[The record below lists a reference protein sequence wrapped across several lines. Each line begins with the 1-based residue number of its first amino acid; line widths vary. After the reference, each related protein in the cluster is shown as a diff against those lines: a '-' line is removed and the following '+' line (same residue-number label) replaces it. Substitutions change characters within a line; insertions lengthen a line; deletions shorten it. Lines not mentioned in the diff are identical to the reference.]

1 MTIYFVQVE
10 RRNNTGKTTINT
22 MMTPISVI
30 PSVDPACD
38 VDLAEAIV
46 AGVRLAVTVLLNP

>member
-1 MTIYFVQVE
+1 MAIYFVQVE
-10 RRNNTGKTTINT
+10 RLNNTGKMTINT

-38 VDLAEAIV
+38 VELAEAIV
-46 AGVRLAVTVLLNP
+46 VGDRLAVVVLLSP

>member
-1 MTIYFVQVE
+1 MAIYFVQVE

-38 VDLAEAIV
+38 LASAKTV
-46 AGVRLAVTVLLNP
+46 GVGVRFAIAVLLNP